1 MTGQSGGP
9 SLLGYVVPIGIVLV
23 VMALRWRRMSRARPL
38 KVERLWILPAFY
50 LAIVG
55 YVFFVMPPSHAAWAW
70 SALAL
75 IVGAGFG
82 WYRGSTMKIE
92 VDPETH
98 ALTQKASPAAL
109 LLLVGLIALRMVFRA
124 EFTTGGSPAAAAL
137 AAEVAMA
144 FALGMI
150 ATTRLEMAL
159 RARRSLAEAQA
170 LRASANVGD

>member
-1 MTGQSGGP
+1 MTSPSGSP
-9 SLLGYVVPIGIVLV
+9 SLLGYIVPIGIVLV
-23 VMALRWRRMSRARPL
+23 VIALRWRRMSRARPL

-55 YVFFVMPPSHAAWAW
+55 YIFFIMPPSHAAWAW
-70 SALAL
+70 AALAL
-75 IVGAGFG
+75 AVGAGFG

-98 ALTQKASPAAL
+98 ALTQKASPAAM
-109 LLLVGLIALRMVFRA
+109 LLLVGLIALRLVFRA
-124 EFTTGGSPAAAAL
+124 ELTTGGGPAAAAL

-159 RARRSLAEAQA
+159 RARRSLADARAVRMSAEAA
-170 LRASANVGD
+170 D